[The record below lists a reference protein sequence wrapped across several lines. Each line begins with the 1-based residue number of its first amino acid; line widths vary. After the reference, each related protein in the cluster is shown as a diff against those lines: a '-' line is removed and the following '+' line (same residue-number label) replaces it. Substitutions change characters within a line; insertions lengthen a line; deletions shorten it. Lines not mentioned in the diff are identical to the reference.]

1 MEPDSL
7 PRAPKLRKV
16 LLCKAFFFACD
27 KVADTPPSRVG
38 AAEGCDLLILLLF
51 PAARRDE
58 PIHKDSPMELLLETV
73 ALFCMKL
80 AYETED
86 SSPILRDDLLM
97 SDYEREV
104 FGLLV
109 RRGDVE
115 GIQGKVGE
123 CVGVALK
130 AIGGVDKPLGRELQ
144 RLSAEL
150 SSIQVMEL
158 LNDPLTA
165 LQEYLKEIQ

>member
-1 MEPDSL
+1 
-7 PRAPKLRKV
+7 
-16 LLCKAFFFACD
+16 
-27 KVADTPPSRVG
+27 
-38 AAEGCDLLILLLF
+38 
-51 PAARRDE
+51 
-58 PIHKDSPMELLLETV
+58 MELLLETV

-115 GIQGKVGE
+115 GIQAKVNE
-123 CVGVALK
+123 CLTLALG
-130 AIGGVDKPLGRELQ
+130 AVGGVDSALGRELN
-144 RLSAEL
+144 RLAANFSGAKTIEQL
-150 SSIQVMEL
+150 DAPL
-158 LNDPLTA
+158 LA
-165 LQEYLKEIQ
+165 LKHYLKAIQ

>member
-1 MEPDSL
+1 
-7 PRAPKLRKV
+7 
-16 LLCKAFFFACD
+16 
-27 KVADTPPSRVG
+27 
-38 AAEGCDLLILLLF
+38 
-51 PAARRDE
+51 
-58 PIHKDSPMELLLETV
+58 MELLLETV

-115 GIQGKVGE
+115 GIQGKVGD
-123 CVGVALK
+123 CVGLALE
-130 AIGGVDKPLGRELQ
+130 AIGGADKPMGRELQ
-144 RLSAEL
+144 RLAAEF
-150 SSIQVMEL
+150 SSIPTMEQL
-158 LNDPLTA
+158 DAPLIA
-165 LQEYLKEIQ
+165 LKDYLKDIL

>member
-1 MEPDSL
+1 
-7 PRAPKLRKV
+7 
-16 LLCKAFFFACD
+16 
-27 KVADTPPSRVG
+27 
-38 AAEGCDLLILLLF
+38 
-51 PAARRDE
+51 
-58 PIHKDSPMELLLETV
+58 MELLLETV

-115 GIQGKVGE
+115 GIQFRVAH
-123 CVGVALK
+123 CVGLALE
-130 AIGGVDKPLGRELQ
+130 AIGGGDTPLGRELH
-144 RLSAEL
+144 RLFADFSDARTMDQLEAPAITL
-150 SSIQVMEL
+150 K
-158 LNDPLTA
+158 D
-165 LQEYLKEIQ
+165 YLKNIQ